1 MARQLL
7 KLRNVPEDELAEI
20 YELLEAHE
28 VDFYETSA
36 GNWGISMPALWL
48 RNDEDYS
55 RVRDLLDEYSEQR
68 YQRAREKYE
77 YLKQTGKARTFM
89 DIARESP
96 IKVALY
102 LAIVF
107 VLIYFSIAPFI
118 NIM

>member
-1 MARQLL
+1 
-7 KLRNVPEDELAEI
+7 
-20 YELLEAHE
+20 
-28 VDFYETSA
+28 
-36 GNWGISMPALWL
+36 MPALWL

-68 YQRAREKYE
+68 YQRAREEYE
-77 YLKQTGKARTFM
+77 YLKQTGKARTFL
-89 DIARESP
+89 DIARENP

-107 VLIYFSIAPFI
+107 VLVYFSIAPFI